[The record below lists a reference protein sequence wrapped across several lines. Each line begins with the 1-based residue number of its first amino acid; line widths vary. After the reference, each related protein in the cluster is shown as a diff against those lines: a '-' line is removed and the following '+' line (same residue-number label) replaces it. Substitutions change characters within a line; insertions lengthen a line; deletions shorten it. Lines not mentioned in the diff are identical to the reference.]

1 MPKLLDDI
9 VTEKGNDIAV
19 ADEFGSTTWK
29 EFDDR
34 VRRLING
41 LKDFG
46 IGPGDTIAMMMGN
59 RRESFE
65 IFQASAHLG
74 VTYVPVNWHWVADE
88 LAYVL
93 EDADVKALLVGSRFI
108 AVSYTHLTLP
118 TKA

>member
-9 VTEKGNDIAV
+9 VAEKGNDIAV

-46 IGPGDTIAMMMGN
+46 IGPGDTIAMMMVN

-65 IFQASAHLG
+65 IFQA
-74 VTYVPVNWHWVADE
+74 WR
-88 LAYVL
+88 
-93 EDADVKALLVGSRFI
+93 KF
-108 AVSYTHLTLP
+108 
-118 TKA
+118 

>member
-9 VTEKGNDIAV
+9 VAEKGNDIAV

-65 IFQASAHLG
+65 IF
-74 VTYVPVNWHWVADE
+74 
-88 LAYVL
+88 
-93 EDADVKALLVGSRFI
+93 
-108 AVSYTHLTLP
+108 
-118 TKA
+118 